1 MKTVQYPKGNR
12 SVSNFNQVAHTL
24 SLFVRHHA
32 PHRPLYDHPTPT
44 CSGRDA
50 QANGWQF
57 KSLVTDPCCSGSNET
72 ADTITSIKY
81 SADTWLLMAHT
92 EHIHMHTY
100 AHTHTHTQAI
110 PNICNR
116 FSPWVRAQCST
127 VKSSEPAE
135 SSSADDVCIL
145 WIVRI
150 WIWAFPR
157 LYGGNDAHQSHM
169 TWGPF
174 CT

>member
-100 AHTHTHTQAI
+100 AHTHTPKPFPTFAI
-110 PNICNR
+110 DFPLG
-116 FSPWVRAQCST
+116 SGPSVQQ
-127 VKSSEPAE
+127 SS
-135 SSSADDVCIL
+135 
-145 WIVRI
+145 
-150 WIWAFPR
+150 
-157 LYGGNDAHQSHM
+157 HQNQLRVLLLM
-169 TWGPF
+169 MYVYF
-174 CT
+174 EL